1 MRHLRSAA
9 FRSYLIGFACLL
21 IGAWVSG
28 ELHSMLPLAMGSA
41 AAVLGTVS
49 LVREIGAAGR
59 KRRSQQAASR
69 PKDI

>member
-1 MRHLRSAA
+1 
-9 FRSYLIGFACLL
+9 
-21 IGAWVSG
+21 
-28 ELHSMLPLAMGSA
+28 MLPLAMGSA

>member
-21 IGAWVSG
+21 VGAWLSG

-41 AAVLGTVS
+41 AAVLGTAS
-49 LVREIGAAGR
+49 LVREISAAGR
-59 KRRSQQAASR
+59 KRRALVAASR
-69 PKDI
+69 TKDR

>member
-21 IGAWVSG
+21 VGAWLSG

-41 AAVLGTVS
+41 AAVLGTAS
-49 LVREIGAAGR
+49 LVREIIAAGR
-59 KRRSQQAASR
+59 KRRALVAASR
-69 PKDI
+69 AKDR